1 MNEEKAMNEFF
12 GSRLRDNL
20 PSIGYW
26 VTSDNPV
33 ATERIGHAGYDYVCI
48 DLQHGMIDYG
58 GAIRNLTALAATGTS
73 GVVRVPVNEPSW
85 IGRALDAGAE
95 AVIVPLVDTAAEAAA
110 AARACRYPPAG
121 VRSFG
126 PMRSSLRIG
135 PEPRVA
141 DQAVACIAMI
151 ETRAGLDAAAEIAAV
166 DGVDALYVG
175 PSDLAL
181 ALGFDRPA
189 EGPSHDL
196 FQRALDDVLAAAAAG
211 GIPAGLHC
219 NDGIAG
225 RAALDRGFGFV
236 SISNDLNHL
245 AKWVR
250 AELKDARG
258 GDAV

>member
-1 MNEEKAMNEFF
+1 M
-12 GSRLRDNL
+12 
-20 PSIGYW
+20 
-26 VTSDNPV
+26 
-33 ATERIGHAGYDYVCI
+33 
-48 DLQHGMIDYG
+48 
-58 GAIRNLTALAATGTS
+58 
-73 GVVRVPVNEPSW
+73 
-85 IGRALDAGAE
+85 
-95 AVIVPLVDTAAEAAA
+95 PLVDTAAEAAA

-196 FQRALDDVLAAAAAG
+196 FQRAARRRPRGRRG
-211 GIPAGLHC
+211 GRDSGGPALQRR
-219 NDGIAG
+219 DRG